1 MGFICSA
8 GSAGNNKAPVQN
20 EMGNWW
26 LCWGFPVCQE
36 WLLGDSDSGGRFLP
50 QPSQG
55 SPLLG
60 CVGMLFCHPS
70 VVHLSCSAAVAE
82 GS

>member
-26 LCWGFPVCQE
+26 LCWGFPVCQK
-36 WLLGDSDSGGRFLP
+36 WLLGTAIPGGDFS
-50 QPSQG
+50 PSPR
-55 SPLLG
+55 SLG
-60 CVGMLFCHPS
+60 AWGCSS
-70 VVHLSCSAAVAE
+70 VTHQRYV
-82 GS
+82 

>member
-36 WLLGDSDSGGRFLP
+36 WLLGDSDSGG
-50 QPSQG
+50 
-55 SPLLG
+55 
-60 CVGMLFCHPS
+60 
-70 VVHLSCSAAVAE
+70 
-82 GS
+82 